1 MLLALVIWT
10 KNPNCLQRYWD
21 VSLLPILP
29 LSPLFYPYLI
39 EVNYFLSFLCVLF
52 FLSFHADII
61 KVLSLHFY
69 TKIIHCPEPCIF
81 HTAYTLEIFLYQDS
95 FLILLKIVLISPEH
109 SILWVY
115 EGLCNKSFTNRN
127 LDYFHHL
134 LPETILSLYM
144 YTGRINSQRLDNL
157 ITR

>member
-1 MLLALVIWT
+1 MNQKSKLFT
-10 KNPNCLQRYWD
+10 KVLRCFAP
-21 VSLLPILP
+21 SHPTSI
-29 LSPLFYPYLI
+29 SP
-39 EVNYFLSFLCVLF
+39 FLSLPHRSKLLFEFPLCSF
-52 FLSFHADII
+52 FFILSCRY